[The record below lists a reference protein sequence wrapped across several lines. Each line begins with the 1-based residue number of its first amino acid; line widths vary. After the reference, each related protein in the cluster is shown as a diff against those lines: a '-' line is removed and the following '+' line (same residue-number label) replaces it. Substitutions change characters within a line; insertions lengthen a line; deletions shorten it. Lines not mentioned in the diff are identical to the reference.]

1 MQKVALLSERNISA
15 RTLFT
20 GVCVKLFFVFYGE
33 CPFML
38 HASLASG
45 CTTSAEELSTNR
57 YHQGSWPSRWVGC
70 SKNFLGQVDQ
80 LDTKEKV

>member
-57 YHQGSWPSRWVGC
+57 YHQGSWPSRWAVVRI
-70 SKNFLGQVDQ
+70 S
-80 LDTKEKV
+80 